1 VRDLRDLESPSLS
14 QSVARIT
21 TMLMP
26 STVDSPLP
34 SIMAPT
40 NLTASTNVTPT
51 SASIV
56 PTVTTTIQPI
66 QQRDTTWTKLFV
78 GGLPYHTT
86 DKSLREHFEVYGD
99 IEEAVVITDRS
110 TGKSRGYGFVIMS
123 NKEAAER
130 ACKEPN
136 PIIDGRKA
144 NVNLA
149 ILGAKP
155 RGNLTA
161 QLPLTAIRPGF
172 PAAALMAGAG
182 QYGELTLAGQ
192 LGFPGTAAAAAAQ
205 TAAIAAAP
213 AAAQQLAAAS
223 QQAPGKARSSMS
235 LGLISGRQ
243 PVAAPASHPYLQ
255 QLYAAAAAQQQQ
267 AAYGL
272 SPNIMQLAGLQ
283 GGTGNP
289 LLDMY
294 SQYAA
299 AYSPQQMV
307 PAVTQAQAL
316 TTSLE
321 QQQQQ
326 PQQLPQSLVAGQ
338 SQAYAQALQYAYAPN
353 MLTAQQLTAAGL
365 TSPGFP
371 AYAAAAGPAPAGQP
385 NPQQQPA
392 EQRIQ

>member
-1 VRDLRDLESPSLS
+1 
-14 QSVARIT
+14 
-21 TMLMP
+21 MP

-192 LGFPGTAAAAAAQ
+192 LGFPGGAAAAPAIAAAAAPS
-205 TAAIAAAP
+205 AAA

-223 QQAPGKARSSMS
+223 APGKARSSMS

-255 QLYAAAAAQQQQ
+255 QLYAAAAQQQQ

-272 SPNIMQLAGLQ
+272 TPNIMQLAGLQ

-299 AYSPQQMV
+299 AAYSPQQMM
-307 PAVTQAQAL
+307 PAVTQAPQQAL

-321 QQQQQ
+321 QQQ

-338 SQAYAQALQYAYAPN
+338 AGQAYAQAALQYAYAPN
-353 MLTAQQLTAAGL
+353 MLAAQQLTAAGL
-365 TSPGFP
+365 TNPGFP
-371 AYAAAAGPAPAGQP
+371 AAYAAAAGPAPAGQAT
-385 NPQQQPA
+385 QQPQPA

>member
-1 VRDLRDLESPSLS
+1 
-14 QSVARIT
+14 
-21 TMLMP
+21 MLMP

-34 SIMAPT
+34 AMMAPT
-40 NLTASTNVTPT
+40 NLTVSTNVTPT

-161 QLPLTAIRPGF
+161 QLPLTSLRPGF
-172 PAAALMAGAG
+172 PALLQG
-182 QYGELTLAGQ
+182 QYG
-192 LGFPGTAAAAAAQ
+192 
-205 TAAIAAAP
+205 
-213 AAAQQLAAAS
+213 
-223 QQAPGKARSSMS
+223 
-235 LGLISGRQ
+235 Q
-243 PVAAPASHPYLQ
+243 PVAAQATHPYLQ
-255 QLYAAAAAQQQQ
+255 QLYAAAAQQQ
-267 AAYGL
+267 AFL
-272 SPNIMQLAGLQ
+272 QSPNIMQLAGMQ
-283 GGTGNP
+283 PTGNP

-299 AYSPQQMV
+299 AAYSPQAMV
-307 PAVTQAQAL
+307 PAAAVTQAQGM
-316 TTSLE
+316 E

-326 PQQLPQSLVAGQ
+326 QQSLMAGQ
-338 SQAYAQALQYAYAPN
+338 GQAYAQALQYAYPAG
-353 MLTAQQLTAAGL
+353 MLTAQQLSAAGL
-365 TSPGFP
+365 SSPGFP
-371 AYAAAAGPAPAGQP
+371 AYAAAAGPAPAAAQS
-385 NPQQQPA
+385 QAQQP

>member
-1 VRDLRDLESPSLS
+1 
-14 QSVARIT
+14 
-21 TMLMP
+21 MP

-182 QYGELTLAGQ
+182 QYG
-192 LGFPGTAAAAAAQ
+192 
-205 TAAIAAAP
+205 
-213 AAAQQLAAAS
+213 
-223 QQAPGKARSSMS
+223 
-235 LGLISGRQ
+235 Q

-326 PQQLPQSLVAGQ
+326 QPQQLPQSLVAGQ

>member
-1 VRDLRDLESPSLS
+1 ME
-14 QSVARIT
+14 
-21 TMLMP
+21 
-26 STVDSPLP
+26 
-34 SIMAPT
+34 
-40 NLTASTNVTPT
+40 
-51 SASIV
+51 
-56 PTVTTTIQPI
+56 
-66 QQRDTTWTKLFV
+66 LFA
-78 GGLPYHTT
+78 
-86 DKSLREHFEVYGD
+86 F
-99 IEEAVVITDRS
+99 
-110 TGKSRGYGFVIMS
+110 
-123 NKEAAER
+123 
-130 ACKEPN
+130 
-136 PIIDGRKA
+136 
-144 NVNLA
+144 
-149 ILGAKP
+149 
-155 RGNLTA
+155 
-161 QLPLTAIRPGF
+161 
-172 PAAALMAGAG
+172 
-182 QYGELTLAGQ
+182 
-192 LGFPGTAAAAAAQ
+192 
-205 TAAIAAAP
+205 
-213 AAAQQLAAAS
+213 
-223 QQAPGKARSSMS
+223 
-235 LGLISGRQ
+235 RQ

-338 SQAYAQALQYAYAPN
+338 NQAYAQALQYAYAPN

>member
-1 VRDLRDLESPSLS
+1 
-14 QSVARIT
+14 
-21 TMLMP
+21 MP

-192 LGFPGTAAAAAAQ
+192 LGFPGAAAAQ

-223 QQAPGKARSSMS
+223 APGKARSSMS

-255 QLYAAAAAQQQQ
+255 QLYAAAAQQQQ

-272 SPNIMQLAGLQ
+272 TPNIMQLAGLQ

-299 AYSPQQMV
+299 AAYSPQQMV
-307 PAVTQAQAL
+307 PAVTQAPAL

-321 QQQQQ
+321 QQQQQQ
-326 PQQLPQSLVAGQ
+326 PQQLPQSLVADYG
-338 SQAYAQALQYAYAPN
+338 
-353 MLTAQQLTAAGL
+353 
-365 TSPGFP
+365 
-371 AYAAAAGPAPAGQP
+371 
-385 NPQQQPA
+385 
-392 EQRIQ
+392 

>member
-1 VRDLRDLESPSLS
+1 
-14 QSVARIT
+14 
-21 TMLMP
+21 
-26 STVDSPLP
+26 
-34 SIMAPT
+34 MAPT
-40 NLTASTNVTPT
+40 SLTATTNVTPT
-51 SASIV
+51 SSSIV

-123 NKEAAER
+123 TKDAAER

-161 QLPLTAIRPGF
+161 QLPLTALRPGF
-172 PAAALMAGAG
+172 PTLLPG
-182 QYGELTLAGQ
+182 QYG
-192 LGFPGTAAAAAAQ
+192 
-205 TAAIAAAP
+205 
-213 AAAQQLAAAS
+213 
-223 QQAPGKARSSMS
+223 
-235 LGLISGRQ
+235 Q
-243 PVAAPASHPYLQ
+243 PVASPAAHPYLQ
-255 QLYAAAAAQQQQ
+255 QLYAAAAAQQQ
-267 AAYGL
+267 AYGL
-272 SPNIMQLAGLQ
+272 TPNIMQLAGMNA
-283 GGTGNP
+283 TGNP

-299 AYSPQQMV
+299 AAAYSPVSQVSQQLV
-307 PAVTQAQAL
+307 PAVTQASISSNL
-316 TTSLE
+316 D

-326 PQQLPQSLVAGQ
+326 QQSLMAGQ
-338 SQAYAQALQYAYAPN
+338 NQAYAQALQYAYAPN
-353 MLTAQQLTAAGL
+353 MLTAQQLSAAGL
-365 TSPGFP
+365 ATAGFP
-371 AYAAAAGPAPAGQP
+371 AYAAAAGPTPTPVQGQTQ
-385 NPQQQPA
+385 PQ

>member
-1 VRDLRDLESPSLS
+1 
-14 QSVARIT
+14 
-21 TMLMP
+21 MP

-155 RGNLTA
+155 RGNLT
-161 QLPLTAIRPGF
+161 GF

-192 LGFPGTAAAAAAQ
+192 LGFPGAAAAQ

-223 QQAPGKARSSMS
+223 APGKARSSMS

-255 QLYAAAAAQQQQ
+255 QLYAAAAQQQQ

-272 SPNIMQLAGLQ
+272 TPNIMQLAGLQ

-299 AYSPQQMV
+299 AAYSPQQMV
-307 PAVTQAQAL
+307 PAVTQAPAL

-321 QQQQQ
+321 QQQQQQ

-338 SQAYAQALQYAYAPN
+338 NQAYAQAALQYAYAPN

-371 AYAAAAGPAPAGQP
+371 AYAAAAGPAPAGQA